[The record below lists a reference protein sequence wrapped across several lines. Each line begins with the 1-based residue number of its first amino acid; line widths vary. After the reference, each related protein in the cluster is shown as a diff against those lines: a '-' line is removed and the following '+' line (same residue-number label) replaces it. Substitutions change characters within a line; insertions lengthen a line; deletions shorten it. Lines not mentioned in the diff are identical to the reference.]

1 MVSLNL
7 RSQSDKAEYFRSLHH
22 GPGVLVLPNAWD
34 VPTARL
40 FESVGFKAIATTS
53 AGMLVSL
60 GYEDGERIPFPEFLG
75 AVSRIARVLTVP
87 LTVDV
92 VAGFGPG
99 VHEVVSAV
107 RQIVGVGAVG
117 INIEDFEHES
127 KKLFRVEDQ
136 VEKIKA
142 IRKLGETMGVNLVIN
157 ARTDAFRY
165 AEGGEEDRFREAL
178 RRGEFYRDAGADCV
192 YPMGLTQAN
201 LIREYVRTLNFPVN
215 VMVTKNTPSVQELE
229 ALGVKR
235 LSFGPAA
242 AYAVMGFLKRAAR
255 EVLEKGTY
263 TSLVTEAI
271 TYDELNSLTHPQK
284 TG

>member
-1 MVSLNL
+1 VSLNL
-7 RSQSDKAEYFRSLHH
+7 RSQSDKAEYFRSLHR

-60 GYEDGERIPFPEFLG
+60 GYEDGESIPFSEFLG

>member
-1 MVSLNL
+1 MSLNL
-7 RSQSDKAEYFRSLHH
+7 RSQSDKAEYFRSLHR
-22 GPGVLVLPNAWD
+22 GPGLLVLPNAWD

-40 FESVGFKAIATTS
+40 FESVGFKAVATTS
-53 AGMLVSL
+53 AGMMVSL
-60 GYEDGERIPFPEFLG
+60 GYEDGERIPFPEFLA

-92 VAGFGPG
+92 VAGFGPS
-99 VHEVVSAV
+99 VNEVVSAV

-142 IRKLGETMGVNLVIN
+142 IRRLGETMGVNLVIN

-165 AEGGEEDRFREAL
+165 AEGREEDRFREAL
-178 RRGEFYRDAGADCV
+178 RRGESYRDAGADCV

-201 LIREYVRTLNFPVN
+201 LIREYVTAFNFPVN
-215 VMVTKNTPSVQELE
+215 VMVTKNTPNVQELE

-242 AYAVMGFLKRAAR
+242 AYAAMGFLKKAAR

-263 TSLVTEAI
+263 TTLVTEAI

-284 TG
+284 TA

>member
-1 MVSLNL
+1 VSLNL

>member
-1 MVSLNL
+1 VSLNL
-7 RSQSDKAEYFRSLHH
+7 RSQSDKAEYFRSLHR

>member
-1 MVSLNL
+1 M
-7 RSQSDKAEYFRSLHH
+7 
-22 GPGVLVLPNAWD
+22 LVLPNAWD

>member
-1 MVSLNL
+1 VSLNL
-7 RSQSDKAEYFRSLHH
+7 RSQSDKAEYFRSLHR

-40 FESVGFKAIATTS
+40 FESVGFKAVATTS

-60 GYEDGERIPFPEFLG
+60 GYEDGESIPFSEFLG

-142 IRKLGETMGVNLVIN
+142 IRKLGETMDVNLVIN

-165 AEGGEEDRFREAL
+165 AEGGEEERFREAL

-215 VMVTKNTPSVQELE
+215 VMVTKNTPSIQELE

-271 TYDELNSLTHPQK
+271 TYEELNSLTHPQK

>member
-1 MVSLNL
+1 VSLNL
-7 RSQSDKAEYFRSLHH
+7 RSQSDKAEYFRSLHR

-40 FESVGFKAIATTS
+40 FESVGFKAVATTS

-60 GYEDGERIPFPEFLG
+60 GYEDGERIPFSEFLG

-165 AEGGEEDRFREAL
+165 AEGGEEERFREAL

-271 TYDELNSLTHPQK
+271 TYEELNSLTHPQK

>member
-1 MVSLNL
+1 MSLG
-7 RSQSDKAEYFRSLHH
+7 SQSDKAEYFRSLHH
-22 GPGVLVLPNAWD
+22 GSGVLVLPNAWD

-40 FESVGFKAIATTS
+40 LESVGFRAVATTS
-53 AGMLVSL
+53 AGMMVSL
-60 GYEDGERIPFPEFLG
+60 GYEDGERIPFPEFLSV
-75 AVSRIARVLTVP
+75 VSRIARVLTVP
-87 LTVDV
+87 MTVDA
-92 VAGFGPG
+92 VAGFGVG
-99 VHEVVSAV
+99 VREVVGSV
-107 RQIVGVGAVG
+107 RQIVGAGAVG

-142 IRKLGETMGVNLVIN
+142 IKSLGETTGVDLVIN

-165 AEGGEEDRFREAL
+165 AEGEEEDRFKEAL
-178 RRGEFYRDAGADCV
+178 RRGESYRDAGADCV
-192 YPMGLTQAN
+192 YPMGLTQSS
-201 LIREYVRTLNFPVN
+201 LIKEFVRALDFPVN
-215 VMVTKNTPSVQELE
+215 VMLTNSTPSVRELE

-242 AYAVMGFLKRAAR
+242 TYAVMAFLKKAAK

-263 TSLVTEAI
+263 TTLTAETI

-284 TG
+284 MG